1 MSNKRYRRLPGT
13 PATPEDQKAR
23 EDALARLAGPL
34 GEIMDEIS
42 VASETAEAYRE
53 ELRERRLKRA
63 RGQDPGRWNIA
74 PGIGLRALSML
85 RKLREKRDVLIA
97 EAEQQALDRM
107 QSEPATEREA
117 APVREEAVSPAEQ
130 PLATSTLEPR
140 QPEAAPTPAK
150 AREPAVAA

>member
-42 VASETAEAYRE
+42 VASETAEAYRD
-53 ELRERRLKRA
+53 ELHERRSKRKH
-63 RGQDPGRWNIA
+63 GIDPGRWNIA
-74 PGIGLRALSML
+74 PGVGLRALAML
-85 RKLREKRDVLIA
+85 RKLREKRDALIA

-107 QSEPATEREA
+107 QAEAPEPEATPVAQEA
-117 APVREEAVSPAEQ
+117 AAPAEQ
-130 PLATSTLEPR
+130 PVATPAAQPR

>member
-1 MSNKRYRRLPGT
+1 MSNKRYRRLPGK
-13 PATPEDQKAR
+13 PATPQDQKAR
-23 EDALARLAGPL
+23 DEALARLAGPL

-42 VASETAEAYRE
+42 VASETAEAYRD

-74 PGIGLRALSML
+74 PGIGLRALAML
-85 RKLREKRDVLIA
+85 RKLREKRDALIA

-107 QSEPATEREA
+107 QAESAPEREA
-117 APVREEAVSPAEQ
+117 APVAEAAATPPATR
-130 PLATSTLEPR
+130 PAAKPR

-150 AREPAVAA
+150 AREPAAAA

>member
-1 MSNKRYRRLPGT
+1 MSNRRYRRLPGK
-13 PATPEDQKAR
+13 PATPDDQKAR

-42 VASETAEAYRE
+42 VASETAEAYRD

-74 PGIGLRALSML
+74 PGVGLRALAML
-85 RKLREKRDVLIA
+85 RKLREKRDALIA

-107 QSEPATEREA
+107 QSEAPEPEATPVAQEA
-117 APVREEAVSPAEQ
+117 AAPAEQ
-130 PLATSTLEPR
+130 PVATPAAQPR

>member
-13 PATPEDQKAR
+13 PASPEDEKAR
-23 EDALARLAGPL
+23 DEALARLAGPL

-42 VASETAEAYRE
+42 VASETAEAYRD

-74 PGIGLRALSML
+74 PGIGLRSLAML
-85 RKLREKRDVLIA
+85 RKLRERRDALIA

-107 QSEPATEREA
+107 QAEPAPEREA
-117 APVREEAVSPAEQ
+117 VPVAEAAATSPA
-130 PLATSTLEPR
+130 TSPAAKPR

-150 AREPAVAA
+150 AREPAAAA

>member
-13 PATPEDQKAR
+13 PATPEDEKAR
-23 EDALARLAGPL
+23 EEALARLGGPL

-42 VASETAEAYRE
+42 VASETAEAYRD

-74 PGIGLRALSML
+74 PGIGLRALAML
-85 RKLREKRDVLIA
+85 RKLREKRDALIA

-107 QSEPATEREA
+107 QAEPAPEREA
-117 APVREEAVSPAEQ
+117 APVAEAAATPHEASPA
-130 PLATSTLEPR
+130 AKPR

-150 AREPAVAA
+150 AREPAAAA